1 MPSSDAVT
9 EPQVAEPP
17 VRLARA
23 LVRQARA
30 VRFADLPGAAVD
42 RLKICLLDFLSCA
55 FEARDLPTSRQ
66 AAAIATPLEGGATI
80 LGSARTAPAGEAAF
94 ANATAGHGL
103 VREDMHAASIG
114 HHGVVIWPLLLA
126 LAEREPVFAE
136 REPATGERLLL
147 AAALGYEAG
156 GRIGRALFTADLAR
170 LFRPTGLLGPLGGA
184 VAGSVLLGFTEDEAV
199 SALALAANAAC
210 GLNQWPGE
218 GGSEMYFHPGVAA
231 RGAIAALDLARAG
244 AFGAEAILDG
254 EAGLF
259 AAFGRRAPPAEI
271 RLFPDGEAEILAVYN
286 KSVPACNF
294 AQTACQAAVAV
305 AREVGPAETIE
316 AVTVHLPEA
325 AIRYPGCDAAGPF
338 VRALQAKMSIPY
350 GVAAAL
356 ARGRIDEAAYARLD
370 DPAVTRILPLVRLV
384 RDPGFTAD
392 FPARQGAEVE
402 VALSSGARISR
413 RLADVVPATEGEIRA
428 RFRQAADA
436 VLPAGRADAIEAA
449 VDGLETAGSAS
460 RIAALCAADAAR
472 PRLAARR
479 EPSRG

>member
-1 MPSSDAVT
+1 MASRDT
-9 EPQVAEPP
+9 MAEPP

-30 VRFADLPGAAVD
+30 ARLADLPVPAVD
-42 RLKICLLDFLSCA
+42 RLKIGLLDFLSCA

-66 AAAIATPLEGGATI
+66 AAAIATTVEGGATI
-80 LGSARTAPAGEAAF
+80 LGTAKAAPAGEAAF

-114 HHGVVIWPLLLA
+114 HHGVVLWPLLLA
-126 LAEREPVFAE
+126 LAERERVA
-136 REPATGERLLL
+136 GDRLLL

-184 VAGSVLLGFTEDEAV
+184 VAGGVLLGLSEDEAV
-199 SALALAANAAC
+199 SALALAANASC

-218 GGSEMYFHPGVAA
+218 GGSDMYFHPGVAA
-231 RGAIAALDLARAG
+231 RGAIAAVDLARAG
-244 AFGAEAILDG
+244 AFGSEAILDG

-259 AAFGRRAPPAEI
+259 AAFARRAAPDAI

-286 KSVPACNF
+286 KPVPACNF
-294 AQTACQAAVAV
+294 AQTACQAAIAV

-384 RDPGFTAD
+384 RDPGFTRD

-436 VLPAGRADAIEAA
+436 VLPAGRADAIEEA
-449 VDGLETAGSAS
+449 VDRLEAAADAGAV
-460 RIAALCAADAAR
+460 AALCAADAAR
-472 PRLAARR
+472 PRLAAGRR
-479 EPSRG
+479 APRG